1 MSWLDDIVNP
11 ASWSSAPAT
20 TAAKAA
26 ACVVG
31 APFCV
36 AYDIGE
42 SSGSLS
48 KRAREIADQTRRGI
62 SGTLEGVTGSATE
75 IIDHSGEAAAAPL
88 DAAARVAMW
97 TAIGIIAVTIIV
109 LALVAFYFLH

>member
-1 MSWLDDIVNP
+1 MSWLDDITNP
-11 ASWSSAPAT
+11 ASWSASPAT

-26 ACVVG
+26 ACAIG
-31 APFCV
+31 APFCI

-48 KRAREIADQTRRGI
+48 KRAREVADQTRRGI
-62 SGTLEGVTGSATE
+62 AGTLEGVTGSATD
-75 IIDHSGEAAAAPL
+75 IIDHSGDAAAAPI